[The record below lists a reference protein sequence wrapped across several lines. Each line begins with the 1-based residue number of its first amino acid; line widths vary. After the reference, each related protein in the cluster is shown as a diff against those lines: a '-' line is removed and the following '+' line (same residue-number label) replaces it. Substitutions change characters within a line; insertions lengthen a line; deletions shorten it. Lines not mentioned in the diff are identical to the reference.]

1 MSNYNKLLNNL
12 DNLKLFKIKENI
24 DTYINLINEKQKD
37 IVDSFYELTNLEL
50 SFKRERA
57 INSLVK
63 MAGFPYHK
71 TLEDFNFDFQP
82 SINKDKIIDL
92 KNLRFLEN
100 KENILFVGSPG
111 VGKTHL
117 ATSIGIEAASNRY
130 STYFISCHDL
140 VTNLKKAN
148 YENRLPEKLKNYE
161 KYSLLI
167 IDEVGYLPIDKEGGN
182 LLFQLI
188 NKRYEKHSTIIT
200 TNITFG
206 KWGELFGD
214 IMIANA
220 ILDRLIHH
228 STIFNITGKSY
239 RIKDKVSSDSEEDL
253 QYKNVGI
260 PT

>member
-12 DNLKLFKIKENI
+12 DSLKLFKIKDNI
-24 DTYINLINEKQKD
+24 DSYINLINDKEKN
-37 IVDSFYELTNLEL
+37 IVDSMYELTNLEIN
-50 SFKRERA
+50 FKKEKA
-57 INSLVK
+57 ITSLVK
-63 MAGFPYHK
+63 MAGFPYQK
-71 TLEDFNFDFQP
+71 KLEDFNFDFQP
-82 SINKDKIIDL
+82 SINKEKILDL
-92 KNLRFLEN
+92 KNLRFIEN
-100 KENILFVGSPG
+100 NENILFVGSPG

-140 VTNLKKAN
+140 ISNLKKAS
-148 YENRLPEKLKNYE
+148 YENRLQEKLKVYE

-167 IDEVGYLPIDKEGGN
+167 IDEVGYLPIDKDGGN

-200 TNITFG
+200 TNISFG

-220 ILDRLIHH
+220 ILDRLVHH
-228 STIFNITGKSY
+228 SIIFNITGKSY
-239 RIKDKVSSDSEEDL
+239 RLKDKFIPDNDDEL
-253 QYKNVGI
+253 QYKNVGF
-260 PT
+260 TS

>member
-12 DNLKLFKIKENI
+12 DDLKLFKIKENI

-50 SFKRERA
+50 NFKRERA

-82 SINKDKIIDL
+82 SINKDKIMDL

-148 YENRLPEKLKNYE
+148 YENRLQEKLKNYE

-200 TNITFG
+200 TNITFD

>member
-1 MSNYNKLLNNL
+1 MSNYTKLLNNL
-12 DNLKLFKIKENI
+12 DTLKLFKIKDNI
-24 DTYINLINEKQKD
+24 DTYINLINDKEKN
-37 IVDSFYELTNLEL
+37 IVDSLYELTTLEL
-50 SFKRERA
+50 NFKKEKA
-57 INSLVK
+57 ITSLVR
-63 MAGFPYHK
+63 MAGFPYQK
-71 TLEDFNFDFQP
+71 TLDDFDFDFQP
-82 SINKDKIIDL
+82 SINKDKILDL

-140 VTNLKKAN
+140 INNLKKAN
-148 YENRLPEKLKNYE
+148 YENRLQEKLKNYE

-200 TNITFG
+200 TNISFG
-206 KWGELFGD
+206 KWGDLFGD

-239 RIKDKVSSDSEEDL
+239 RIKDKFPSKNDDEL
-253 QYKNVGI
+253 QYKNVGFSA
-260 PT
+260 